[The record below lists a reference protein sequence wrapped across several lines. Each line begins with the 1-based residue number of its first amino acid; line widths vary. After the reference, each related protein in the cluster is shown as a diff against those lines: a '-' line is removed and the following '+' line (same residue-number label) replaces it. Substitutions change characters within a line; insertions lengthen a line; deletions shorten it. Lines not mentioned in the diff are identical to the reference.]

1 MNVNTACEIFR
12 LVFFFF
18 FCLFDHREIY
28 LDFLFTFLK
37 NSADSVN
44 PIPILNFA
52 FGFET
57 SSNCS

>member
-1 MNVNTACEIFR
+1 MNVKTACEIFR
-12 LVFFFF
+12 LVFFCC
-18 FCLFDHREIY
+18 CLFDHREIY
-28 LDFLFTFLK
+28 LEFLFTFLK

-57 SSNCS
+57 SSNFS